1 MNFST
6 KINTLSFALMVFGL
20 AACGNSTTQVLV
32 ANQNP
37 ASAQR
42 PAPNP
47 AAPVQKGAESG
58 KKQILGTASSTLP
71 DCTTDGY
78 PTVTIV
84 RKPQNGL
91 AEFEKMDAYPSF
103 PKDNVRSNCNSKKVP
118 GVGFYYTS
126 NPGFVGT
133 DYASFELLYPDGN
146 LRTLNFSISVRN
158 PS

>member
-1 MNFST
+1 MRFENKTSAL
-6 KINTLSFALMVFGL
+6 IFALVGFGI

-37 ASAQR
+37 AAAQR
-42 PAPNP
+42 PVANPN
-47 AAPVQKGAESG
+47 APVLKGAESG

-91 AEFEKMDAYPSF
+91 AEAEKTDAYPTF
-103 PKDNVRSNCNSKKVP
+103 PKDNVRSACNSKKVP

-146 LRTLNFSISVRN
+146 LRTLNFSISVRSPN
-158 PS
+158 